1 MNSKKMS
8 GGPATLNIKV
18 TLLVVAII
26 IAGGSLYFT
35 NNLVVKL
42 QERERQT
49 VQLYASSLEYI
60 ASPTTESFDITFIFE
75 KIVKR
80 IDFPLILTDAE
91 DNVIYQGFDLGV
103 RNLEIDTT
111 LSEQERIDYLNQKV
125 KELGALHAPIN
136 VTYDGTTVW
145 RKIYYGNS
153 EIVQNLR
160 IFPYL
165 QIVVAVF
172 FVLISYFSFNYMKRN
187 EQSNIWVGMAKETAH
202 QLGTP
207 ISSLMGWN
215 EMLKIY
221 HDNPDKVLDTSEEI
235 DNDLIRLNKVANRF
249 SKIGSKPELKN
260 ENLYEVVERV
270 KNYFYR
276 RLPQSARD
284 TQLAIIGPEN
294 ITAKINTELFEWV
307 LENLVKN
314 ALDAIDHPD
323 GRIEFLLQETN
334 DTIELDVQD
343 NGKGIPYKKR
353 KDIFRPGYSTKRRGW
368 GLGLSLTKRIIEEY
382 HSGKIFVKDSVVGK
396 GTTFKIILNKS
407 K

>member
-1 MNSKKMS
+1 MS